1 MVSVTADSNIW
12 ISAFNFAGKPRRLI
26 EMADA
31 GEIDLAVSEAIIAE
45 VLHVLRD
52 NFHWSDEGLAE
63 AQYQMN
69 TTARKVVPA
78 ETVDV
83 IREDPADNRILE
95 CAAAARSDY
104 IVSGDNDL
112 LRVKSFRDMPIVKVS
127 NSLDLAAKHGRGR

>member
-52 NFHWSDEGLAE
+52 NFQWSDEGLAE

-69 TTARKVVPA
+69 TTARKVVPP

-104 IVSGDNDL
+104 IVSGDDDL
-112 LRVKSFRDMPIVKVS
+112 LRVKVFRDMPIVKVA
-127 NSLDLAAKHGRGR
+127 NFLNLVAKGRAR

>member
-1 MVSVTADSNIW
+1 VVSVTADSNIW
-12 ISAFNFAGKPRRLI
+12 VSASTSREKPRRLI

-31 GEIDLAVSEAIIAE
+31 GEIDLAVSEAIITE

-52 NFHWSDEGLAE
+52 NFQWSDEGLAE

-104 IVSGDNDL
+104 IN
-112 LRVKSFRDMPIVKVS
+112 IW
-127 NSLDLAAKHGRGR
+127 

>member
-1 MVSVTADSNIW
+1 MADS
-12 ISAFNFAGKPRRLI
+12 
-26 EMADA
+26 
-31 GEIDLAVSEAIIAE
+31 GEIDLAVSEAIITE

-52 NFHWSDEGLAE
+52 NFQWSDEGLLE

-69 TTARKVVPA
+69 TVARKVVPT

-112 LRVKSFRDMPIVKVS
+112 LRVKSFRDMPIVKVA
-127 NSLDLAAKHGRGR
+127 NFLNLVAKGRAR

>member
-12 ISAFNFAGKPRRLI
+12 VSAFNFAGKPRRLI

-31 GEIDLAVSEAIIAE
+31 GEISLAVSEPIIEE

-52 NFHWSDEGLAE
+52 RFQWSGE
-63 AQYQMN
+63 ALEEAKSQMN
-69 TTARKVVPA
+69 GIARKVTPA
-78 ETVDV
+78 EEANV
-83 IREDPADNRILE
+83 IKEDPADNRILE

-112 LRVKSFRDMPIVKVS
+112 LRAHTFRDIPIVKVA
-127 NSLDLAAKHGRGR
+127 NFLELVAKGRGR

>member
-1 MVSVTADSNIW
+1 VASVTADSNIW
-12 ISAFNFAGKPRRLI
+12 VSAFNFRGKPRRLI
-26 EMADA
+26 EMADS
-31 GEIDLAVSEAIIAE
+31 GEIDLAVSEAIITE

-52 NFHWSDEGLAE
+52 NFQWSDEGLLE

-69 TTARKVVPA
+69 TVARKVVPT

-112 LRVKSFRDMPIVKVS
+112 LRVKSFRDMPIVKVA
-127 NSLDLAAKHGRGR
+127 NFLNLVAKGRAR

>member
-1 MVSVTADSNIW
+1 VVSVTADSNIW

-26 EMADA
+26 EMADS
-31 GEIDLAVSEAIIAE
+31 GEIDLAISEAIITE

-52 NFHWSDEGLAE
+52 YFQWSDEGLME

-69 TTARKVVPA
+69 TTARKVAPM
-78 ETVDV
+78 ETVDL

-104 IVSGDNDL
+104 IVSGDKDL
-112 LRVKSFRDMPIVKVS
+112 LRVKSFRDMPIVKVAS
-127 NSLDLAAKHGRGR
+127 FLDLAAKHGRGR